1 MRTIMLAEF
10 AASTFL
16 TGMTLDRTDANAVV
30 CGRGPY
36 HAGVRWTAWRGGRSP
51 LLRAREGLAIRGAA
65 LLDSRYFP
73 RWSSWL

>member
-10 AASTFL
+10 AAAKFLQSPSTGL
-16 TGMTLDRTDANAVV
+16 TPMQWR
-30 CGRGPY
+30 R
-36 HAGVRWTAWRGGRSP
+36 VRWTAWRGGRSP
-51 LLRAREGLAIRGAA
+51 LRRAREGLAIHGAA